1 MKHIVILGSTGSIG
15 VQSLALIDQDKDFK
29 VEILA
34 AGRNI
39 ELLEKQIYKYEPS
52 FAYVH
57 DKEAARLLKSRLKE
71 KASCRVIDEMGELT
85 ELIKA
90 GQYDMVLNAI
100 VGMAGILPTLAAVE
114 SGRKT
119 AIANKETLVCAGHI
133 LMSLAKKTGAKIIPV
148 DSEHSAIAQCLA
160 GESHSSI
167 DHIIITASGGPFY
180 NKQLDLSKVRVQEA
194 LAHPNWSMGAKIS
207 IDSATMVNKALE
219 VMEAKWLF
227 HLELENIKV
236 LIHPKSIVH
245 SMVCF
250 KDGAIK
256 AQLGVPDMKL
266 PISYALYDYNR
277 KSLGQ
282 RLDLA
287 KIGQLQFYE
296 VKKNQYSGFELG
308 IQAAKIGGS
317 MPTVFNA
324 ANEMAVSEF
333 LNEKISFAD
342 IPSLIE
348 TAMDAHEV
356 KNNPSIEEI
365 LGIEAELRSQLNRL
379 IEKVK

>member
-15 VQSLALIDQDKDFK
+15 VQSLELIDQDKDFK

-34 AGRNI
+34 AGKNI
-39 ELLEKQIYKYEPS
+39 ELLEKQIYKYEPE
-52 FAYVH
+52 FAYVK
-57 DKEAARLLKSRLKE
+57 DKEAAQVLKVRLKE
-71 KASCRVIDEMGELT
+71 KSSCKVLDDLKELI

-90 GQYDMVLNAI
+90 KKYDMVLNAI
-100 VGMAGILPTLAAVE
+100 VGMAGVLPTLAAVE
-114 SGRKT
+114 SGQKL

-148 DSEHSAIAQCLA
+148 DSEHSAIAQCLV
-160 GESHSSI
+160 GENYSSI

-180 NKQLDLSKVRVQEA
+180 DKQLDLSKVTVQDA

-227 HLELENIKV
+227 QLRLEDIKV

-308 IQAAKIGGS
+308 LQAAKIGGS

-342 IPSLIE
+342 IPRFIE